1 MFLSQ
6 VEAYNQRAKK
16 GKGKASKGHGLS
28 VFDQNVDLYT
38 LEYIRQEIQTRQ
50 SPNLVNLL
58 KQSEQDLIRANIL
71 LQKILKKEEGQGLD
85 EETISDLD
93 YDVSKTTANMILQVA

>member
-1 MFLSQ
+1 MKIIKYFIQFLIILILFTIFKILGLKFSS
-6 VEAYNQRAKK
+6 YLS
-16 GKGKASKGHGLS
+16 SKIVSTIGPIFRS
-28 VFDQNVDLYT
+28 
-38 LEYIRQEIQTRQ
+38 
-50 SPNLVNLL
+50 
-58 KQSEQDLIRANIL
+58 KDLIRANIL